1 MHVKPEQVNQL
12 FTAAPQQTSII
23 RILCQRHTIISK
35 TNYVA
40 ARLASGANVQKA
52 VQRREQR
59 ARAAGI
65 KNGAS
70 CAPF

>member
-40 ARLASGANVQKA
+40 ARLASGVALMCRKRFSEGNNVRGQQA
-52 VQRREQR
+52 
-59 ARAAGI
+59 
-65 KNGAS
+65 
-70 CAPF
+70 